1 MINMGK
7 VNKSEIDEILKNY
20 DKKDITIAT
29 LGSHTALHI
38 LRGAKQEGFK
48 TAVVCEEGKD
58 VPYKRFGVADE
69 FIYVD
74 EYKDI
79 VREDI
84 QEQLRAMNAIV
95 VPHGSFVAYAGL
107 SNVEDK
113 FVVPMFGNRDI
124 LRWEAE
130 RDLERD
136 MIMNAGIRMPRKY
149 DGPEDIDK
157 TVMVK
162 FPGARGGQGYF
173 ICSSFDEF
181 QEKIEEMKSRDWI
194 TDDDVA
200 DAHIEEYV
208 VGTNFC
214 IHYFYS
220 VLNDE
225 VEVLGMDSRY
235 ETNIDG
241 IVRIPAADQLEA
253 NISPSYVVSGNHPV
267 VIRESLL
274 PQVFKNGDNL
284 VASAKELVKP
294 GMNGPFCLQCLVN
307 DDREIVIFE
316 MSARIDGGTNSFMN
330 GSPYSYIQFGE
341 EMSMGRRISRE
352 IKNAIAEDK
361 LEDIIT

>member
-1 MINMGK
+1 MGK
-7 VNKSEIDEILKNY
+7 VKKEDIMDIVEKY
-20 DKKDITIAT
+20 DKSNITIAT

-38 LRGAKQEGFK
+38 LRGAKQEGFR
-48 TAVVCEEGKD
+48 TAVVCEKGKE
-58 VPYKRFGVADE
+58 VPYERFGVADE
-69 FIYVD
+69 FIFVD

-79 VREDI
+79 VNSDV
-84 QEQLRAMNAIV
+84 QDKLRAMNAIV

-113 FVVPMFGNRDI
+113 FNVPMFGNRDI

-130 RDLERD
+130 RDKERK
-136 MIMNAGIRMPRKY
+136 MITQSDIRMPRKF
-149 DGPEDIDK
+149 DKPEDINK
-157 TVMVK
+157 EVMVK

-173 ICSSFDEF
+173 ICSSYEEF
-181 QEKIEEMKSRDWI
+181 QNKIQEMKERNWI
-194 TDDDVA
+194 TDSDVK

-208 VGTNFC
+208 CGTNFC

-220 VLNDE
+220 ALKDE

-241 IVRIPAADQLEA
+241 IVRIPAQDQIEA
-253 NISPSYVVSGNHPV
+253 NLSPSYVVSGNHPV

-274 PQVFKNGDNL
+274 PQVFENGDRL
-284 VASAKELVKP
+284 VETAKKLVKP

-330 GSPYSYIQFGE
+330 GSAYSYIQFGE
-341 EMSMGRRISRE
+341 VMSMGRRISRE
-352 IKNAIAEDK
+352 IKNAIETDK
-361 LEDIIT
+361 LDVILT